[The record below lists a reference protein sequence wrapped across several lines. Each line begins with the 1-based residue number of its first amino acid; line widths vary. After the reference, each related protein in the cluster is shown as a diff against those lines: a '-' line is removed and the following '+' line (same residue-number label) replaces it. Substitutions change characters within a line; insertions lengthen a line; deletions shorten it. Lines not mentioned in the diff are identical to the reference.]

1 VSGEP
6 ASHHH
11 GARSIAAVHR
21 AWADRIDEA
30 LALGAP
36 DRRAPAAL
44 PHTLVHGDFH
54 AGNVLGSTIL
64 DGSDAAVANPLHD
77 LNHYLLHRDP
87 AQRDALVATYAEAS
101 PAHDVAVAA
110 AACEAETYEY
120 IARSSAGINGCARR
134 RRPLA
139 VRRRGSAPARLRQ
152 RRARGTAPGPRG
164 SEVSPVGLPRADQGV
179 PAAGTHARTTSLTAR
194 SVRKTALF
202 RTRSTSLLAWIAQQ
216 SRRGARKR
224 VPARIRRG

>member
-87 AQRDALVATYAEAS
+87 AQRDALVATMPRRRGRTTS
-101 PAHDVAVAA
+101 
-110 AACEAETYEY
+110 
-120 IARSSAGINGCARR
+120 RSQPRRARR
-134 RRPLA
+134 RRTNTSRGPLPGSTVALADDDRWRFAAEEARRLGFANA
-139 VRRRGSAPARLRQ
+139 VRAGRRPGLAEAR
-152 RRARGTAPGPRG
+152 
-164 SEVSPVGLPRADQGV
+164 
-179 PAAGTHARTTSLTAR
+179 
-194 SVRKTALF
+194 
-202 RTRSTSLLAWIAQQ
+202 
-216 SRRGARKR
+216 
-224 VPARIRRG
+224 

>member
-1 VSGEP
+1 MSGEP

-11 GARSIAAVHR
+11 GALRSIAAVHR

-54 AGNVLGSTIL
+54 AGNVLGSTVL
-64 DGSDAAVANPLHD
+64 DWSDAAVANPLHD

-120 IARSSAGINGCARR
+120 IARSSAGITVALADDDRWRFAAEEARR
-134 RRPLA
+134 LGFANAVRAGRRPGLA
-139 VRRRGSAPARLRQ
+139 EAR
-152 RRARGTAPGPRG
+152 
-164 SEVSPVGLPRADQGV
+164 
-179 PAAGTHARTTSLTAR
+179 
-194 SVRKTALF
+194 
-202 RTRSTSLLAWIAQQ
+202 
-216 SRRGARKR
+216 
-224 VPARIRRG
+224 